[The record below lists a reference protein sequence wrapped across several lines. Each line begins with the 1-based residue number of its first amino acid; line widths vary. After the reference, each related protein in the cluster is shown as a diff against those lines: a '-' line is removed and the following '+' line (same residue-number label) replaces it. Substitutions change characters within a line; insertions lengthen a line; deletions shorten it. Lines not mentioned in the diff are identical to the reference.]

1 MTSTVSV
8 LTTLFN
14 HQEYIVEALNSAIT
28 QSYPPKQIVVF
39 DDASS
44 DESVK
49 LAKQICD
56 PRIEIHLGNYNLGGP
71 NTVKGLSLCRG
82 DYVAILNSDDCWA
95 KDKLKHQVEYLDSH
109 PKCGAIFTHV
119 QIIDENSQPWQQGTN
134 PLEFIFATTNR
145 SRFEWLNHFF
155 LYGNAFCASS
165 VVVRR
170 EIFDQLG
177 LFDGRYIQLQDFEM
191 WLRIAL
197 AGYDLYVIDRPLT
210 MYRVMRTGSNM
221 SAANIRGKSL
231 YEFEYSKI
239 LQNFWKIRSLVEL
252 RSIFPEIT
260 ISEKA
265 DDSLVLFYLAKFASQ
280 LPSWHHKMFAIET
293 MSKWGG
299 NLHSM
304 TLAYECHNFSHKSYI
319 DFLSNGPI
327 KELFVK
333 SWKWK
338 VEIILKYVISYS
350 SMQIIKIKLK
360 RILNTI
366 KISSRI

>member
-145 SRFEWLNHFF
+145 SRFEWLNHSF
-155 LYGNAFCASS
+155 N
-165 VVVRR
+165 
-170 EIFDQLG
+170 
-177 LFDGRYIQLQDFEM
+177 
-191 WLRIAL
+191 
-197 AGYDLYVIDRPLT
+197 
-210 MYRVMRTGSNM
+210 
-221 SAANIRGKSL
+221 
-231 YEFEYSKI
+231 SKH
-239 LQNFWKIRSLVEL
+239 FMM
-252 RSIFPEIT
+252 P
-260 ISEKA
+260 
-265 DDSLVLFYLAKFASQ
+265 
-280 LPSWHHKMFAIET
+280 
-293 MSKWGG
+293 
-299 NLHSM
+299 
-304 TLAYECHNFSHKSYI
+304 
-319 DFLSNGPI
+319 
-327 KELFVK
+327 
-333 SWKWK
+333 
-338 VEIILKYVISYS
+338 
-350 SMQIIKIKLK
+350 
-360 RILNTI
+360 
-366 KISSRI
+366 